1 MMKHYEI
8 SSYLRPP
15 DAPPVWVEHLVRRTK
30 PEPAHTH
37 DCMELMYIRGG
48 AACCRINDRHYP
60 VVRGDIYAFAPGDV
74 HEFSISAP
82 LTYDTLLFSMDIFSE
97 EERGQF
103 MENAMFSRWCRPG
116 SFREKKLTLPV
127 AAADK
132 LDSSCDELAD
142 ECLKNAPCN
151 GLLRKAL
158 LVRLLFFI
166 LGSGSPSGES
176 RGSGDLQ
183 LSSLFDFVA
192 KHTGEKLSLARMA
205 GAAHVSPGYLNQF
218 MRRSIGQGASEYV
231 ARCRVEQA
239 RNLLE
244 NTSKSISEIAVAVG
258 FYDASHFIRVFRRAT
273 GTTPGAYRKL
283 ISRGTSK

>member
-1 MMKHYEI
+1 MKHYKI
-8 SSYLRPP
+8 DSYLRPP
-15 DAPPVWVEHLVRRTK
+15 GAPPVWVEHMIRRTK
-30 PEPAHTH
+30 PEPSHTH

-74 HEFSISAP
+74 HEFSISGP
-82 LTYDTLLFSMDIFSE
+82 LTYDTLLFSMDIFTG
-97 EERGQF
+97 EEREQF
-103 MENAMFSRWCRPG
+103 MGNALFVRWCSPG

-132 LDSSCDELAD
+132 LDAAFDELAD

-151 GLLRKAL
+151 RLLRKAL

-166 LGSGSPSGES
+166 LGGGSPAGES
-176 RGSGDLQ
+176 SGASDLQ
-183 LSSLFDFVA
+183 LSSLFNFVA
-192 KHTGEKLSLARMA
+192 NHSGEKLSLSRMA
-205 GAAHVSPGYLNQF
+205 GAAHVSPGYLNEF
-218 MRRSIGQGASEYV
+218 MRRTIGQGASEYV

-244 NTSKSISEIAVAVG
+244 NTQKSISEIAVSVG
-258 FYDASHFIRVFRRAT
+258 FYDASHLIRVFRRAT
-273 GTTPGAYRKL
+273 GMTPGAYRKL
-283 ISRGTSK
+283 VSRDIPR

>member
-1 MMKHYEI
+1 MKHYEI
-8 SSYLRPP
+8 ESYLRPP
-15 DAPPVWVEHLVRRTK
+15 DAPPVWVEHLIRRTK

-97 EERGQF
+97 EERRQF
-103 MENAMFSRWCRPG
+103 IENAVFSRWCRPG
-116 SFREKKLTLPV
+116 SCREKKLTLPV

-132 LDSSCDELAD
+132 LDAACDELAD
-142 ECLKNAPCN
+142 ECLKPAPCN

-166 LGSGSPSGES
+166 LGGGSPSGES
-176 RGSGDLQ
+176 RGSSDLQ

-192 KHTGEKLSLARMA
+192 KHAGEKLSLARMA
-205 GAAHVSPGYLNQF
+205 GAAHVSPGYLNEF

-231 ARCRVEQA
+231 VRCRVEQA

-244 NTSKSISEIAVAVG
+244 NTSLGISEIAVAVG

-273 GTTPGAYRKL
+273 GMTPGAYRKL
-283 ISRGTSK
+283 ISRGTAR